1 MGRACS
7 NDLRE
12 RVVFAVADGVSRRQ
26 AAARFG
32 VGIST
37 AIRWVRRFQET
48 GSVEPDKIGGYKQ
61 KAIAGAHHNWLV
73 ARCKEK
79 DFTLRGL
86 VGELAER
93 RLKVDYRSVWNFVH
107 EEKLTYKKNHSRRR
121 TGPA

>member
-1 MGRACS
+1 MGRAYS

-12 RVVFAVADGVSRRQ
+12 RVVAVVEDGVSRRQ
-26 AAARFG
+26 AAAQFG

-61 KAIAGAHHNWLV
+61 KAIAGAHRSWLV
-73 ARCKEK
+73 ERCKEK

-93 RLKVDYRSVWNFVH
+93 GLKVDYRSMWNFVH
-107 EEKLTYKKNHSRRR
+107 EEKLTYKKKRSGQR
-121 TGPA
+121 TGST